1 MAKTMYSWGGKYT
14 NYTYHNILLLNW
26 LCVFMYSLAFFPKK
40 LEKVIIH
47 EMPRMSYPTAVL
59 VPLPIPSPC

>member
-1 MAKTMYSWGGKYT
+1 MYSRDGKCA

-26 LCVFMYSLAFFPKK
+26 LCVFMYSQALFPKK
-40 LEKVIIH
+40 LEKVIIY

-59 VPLPIPSPC
+59 VPLLIPSPC